1 MQMLDDESQR
11 VNEKIARV
19 KDAIRR
25 ETAEMDRLRSEKAE
39 LEKKVATHKVEADDG
54 RAVDLCDWCVVLPV

>member
-1 MQMLDDESQR
+1 
-11 VNEKIARV
+11 
-19 KDAIRR
+19 
-25 ETAEMDRLRSEKAE
+25 MDRLRSEKAE

>member
-1 MQMLDDESQR
+1 MQMMDDESQH

-25 ETAEMDRLRSEKAE
+25 ETAEMDSLRSEKAE